1 MLVLGAPSA
10 ASGASLPA
18 PADQPLNQQPQT
30 YDAPSV
36 PIIPSLPPIPKVPS
50 VTVPKAPSVGL
61 PGGGGGG
68 VGRTIGGGGGG
79 VGGGFTGTS
88 SANSAGRSPAP
99 VRPARPSG
107 GGRVGASVVAAGR
120 KAHRRSARRRA
131 AAAQRRLQR
140 EVRRLTPCFSAISR
154 LERAVLV
161 LRAGLGGRPA
171 LGRRAVASRLGVRVG
186 TVAGRERRGLRGLR
200 SQDRSSGCSK
210 VAVVRRAGRVLLS
223 ADYLPSATGPAVAS
237 ALAGDSG
244 ASRRGALTGRPAPGG
259 ATDAAGTPATAEPA
273 LKLDPE
279 GSGPS
284 ILLLL
289 GLSALVLALA
299 ALVPGYRMAG
309 AALTRRSERAADHRR
324 QQLVAAVSD
333 LLGDEEPDDRNGDRQ
348 AAPARRSNGHV
359 ADGHPANRHA
369 AEGQTASGHAANG
382 QTAERQAGNGQAAN
396 GQTAEGQK
404 AEGQAGNGQ
413 AANGRRRRLRIRG

>member
-1 MLVLGAPSA
+1 MNAAIARRAAGAAALMLALGAPYA

-18 PADQPLNQQPQT
+18 PADQPLNQLPQT

-36 PIIPSLPPIPKVPS
+36 PITPSLPPIPKVPS

-68 VGRTIGGGGGG
+68 VGGVGRTISGG
-79 VGGGFTGTS
+79 GGGFTGTS
-88 SANSAGRSPAP
+88 SGGSSGRRPAP

-200 SQDRSSGCSK
+200 RQNRSSGCSK
-210 VAVVRRAGRVLLS
+210 VAVVHRAGRVLLS
-223 ADYLPSATGPAVAS
+223 ADYLPSATGPSVAS

-244 ASRRGALTGRPAPGG
+244 ASRRAALTGRPAPGD
-259 ATDAAGTPATAEPA
+259 ATDSAGTPATAQPA

-299 ALVPGYRMAG
+299 ALVPGYRLAG
-309 AALTRRSERAADHRR
+309 AALTRRSERAADRRR

-333 LLGDEEPDDRNGDRQ
+333 LLGDDEPGDQ
-348 AAPARRSNGHV
+348 KPAPARRSNGHV
-359 ADGHPANRHA
+359 ADGHPASDN
-369 AEGQTASGHAANG
+369 AANG
-382 QTAERQAGNGQAAN
+382 QTAERQAGNGQ
-396 GQTAEGQK
+396 TAEGQT
-404 AEGQAGNGQ
+404 GNGQ
-413 AANGRRRRLRIRG
+413 AGNGRRRRLRIRG